1 MENFLFSQ
9 THPIT
14 KEDQM
19 SKHVLFA
26 ATIFLL
32 CLGSVS
38 SVQAQKK
45 KQGTSVKKEV
55 KFLDD
60 ITIQATNDQNDA
72 SDPKATFSKT
82 TLFKEEKKTV
92 TPVVTSQST
101 IENASALQL
110 KYALLLNV
118 EVEQAVNL
126 NLFKL
131 LDEWMGTHYRLGGTT
146 KDGIDC
152 SAFTQTLFASL
163 YNVTLPRTAR
173 EQYDFAKR
181 ISRTELKEGDLVFF
195 NTIGGVSHVG
205 MYLQNNK
212 FVHASTGG
220 VTISDLYD
228 EYWSRKFIGVGRVE
242 QPQTQST
249 ASNLKP

>member
-1 MENFLFSQ
+1 
-9 THPIT
+9 
-14 KEDQM
+14 M
-19 SKHVLFA
+19 SKHILFA

-32 CLGSVS
+32 CIGSVS

-45 KQGTSVKKEV
+45 RQGTSAKKEV

-60 ITIQATNDQNDA
+60 ISIQPDQNDA
-72 SDPKATFSKT
+72 GDPKAVFSKT
-82 TLFKEEKKTV
+82 TLFKEEKPM
-92 TPVVTSQST
+92 TPVVPSQST
-101 IENASALQL
+101 IENAGTIQL
-110 KYALLLNV
+110 KYALLLDV
-118 EVEQAVNL
+118 EVEQAINL

-131 LDEWMGTHYRLGGTT
+131 LDEWMGTRYRLGGTS

-152 SAFTQTLFASL
+152 SAFMQTLFLSL
-163 YNVTLPRTAR
+163 YGITLPRTAR
-173 EQYDFAKR
+173 EQYDFSRK

-228 EYWSRKFIGVGRVE
+228 EYWSRKFIGVGRVD
-242 QPQTQST
+242 PSQTQVT
-249 ASNLKP
+249 ASTIKP

>member
-1 MENFLFSQ
+1 
-9 THPIT
+9 
-14 KEDQM
+14 M
-19 SKHVLFA
+19 SKHILFA

-32 CLGSVS
+32 CISSVS

-45 KQGTSVKKEV
+45 KQGTSAKKEV

-60 ITIQATNDQNDA
+60 ISIQPDQNDTG
-72 SDPKATFSKT
+72 DPKAVFSKA
-82 TLFKEEKKTV
+82 TLFKEEKPV
-92 TPVVTSQST
+92 TTITASP
-101 IENASALQL
+101 IENAGTIQL
-110 KYALLLNV
+110 KYALLLDV
-118 EVEQAVNL
+118 EVEQAINL

-131 LDEWMGTHYRLGGTT
+131 LDEWMGTRYRLGGTS
-146 KDGIDC
+146 KEGIDC
-152 SAFTQTLFASL
+152 SAFMQTLFLSL
-163 YNVTLPRTAR
+163 YGITLPRTAR
-173 EQYDFAKR
+173 EQYDFSRK

-228 EYWSRKFIGVGRVE
+228 EYWSRKFIGVGRVD
-242 QPQTQST
+242 PSQTQVT
-249 ASNLKP
+249 ASTIKP

>member
-1 MENFLFSQ
+1 
-9 THPIT
+9 
-14 KEDQM
+14 M
-19 SKHVLFA
+19 SKHILFA

-32 CLGSVS
+32 CIGSVS

-45 KQGTSVKKEV
+45 RQGTSAKKEV

-60 ITIQATNDQNDA
+60 ITIQPDQNDA
-72 SDPKATFSKT
+72 GDPKAVFSKT
-82 TLFKEEKKTV
+82 TLFKEEKPM
-92 TPVVTSQST
+92 TPVVPSQST
-101 IENASALQL
+101 IENAGTIQL
-110 KYALLLNV
+110 KYALLLDV
-118 EVEQAVNL
+118 EVEQAINL

-131 LDEWMGTHYRLGGTT
+131 LDEWMGTRYRLGGTS

-152 SAFTQTLFASL
+152 SAFMQTLFLSL
-163 YNVTLPRTAR
+163 YGITLPRTAR
-173 EQYDFAKR
+173 EQYDFSRK

-228 EYWSRKFIGVGRVE
+228 EYWSRKFIGVGRADP
-242 QPQTQST
+242 PQTQVT
-249 ASNLKP
+249 ASTIKP

>member
-1 MENFLFSQ
+1 
-9 THPIT
+9 
-14 KEDQM
+14 M
-19 SKHVLFA
+19 SKCILLA

-32 CLGSVS
+32 CSGSVS

-45 KQGTSVKKEV
+45 KQGTAVKKDI

-60 ITIQATNDQNDA
+60 ITIQASSDQNDA
-72 SDPKATFSKT
+72 SDPKAAFSKT
-82 TLFKEEKKTV
+82 TLFKEEKPV
-92 TPVVTSQST
+92 TPVVASQSG
-101 IENASALQL
+101 IENANSLQL
-110 KYALLLNV
+110 KYALLLDV
-118 EVEQAVNL
+118 EVEQAVNT

-131 LDEWMGTHYRLGGTT
+131 LDQWMGTRYRLGGAN
-146 KDGIDC
+146 KEGIDC
-152 SAFTQTLFASL
+152 SAFTQILFTTLYGVS
-163 YNVTLPRTAR
+163 LPRTAR
-173 EQYDFAKR
+173 EQYDFSKR

-228 EYWSRKFIGVGRVE
+228 EYWSRKFIGVGRIV
-242 QPQTQST
+242 QSQAPST
-249 ASNLKP
+249 ASTLKP

>member
-1 MENFLFSQ
+1 MNR
-9 THPIT
+9 PI
-14 KEDQM
+14 
-19 SKHVLFA
+19 LFA
-26 ATIFLL
+26 ATILL
-32 CLGSVS
+32 LSLGAVS

-45 KQGTSVKKEV
+45 KHSANKEV

-60 ITIQATNDQNDA
+60 ISVQASTDQNDA
-72 SDPKATFSKT
+72 SDPKSAFSKT
-82 TLFKEEKKTV
+82 TLFKEDKPV
-92 TPVVTSQST
+92 TPIVASQST
-101 IENASALQL
+101 IENASVLQL
-110 KYALLLNV
+110 KYALLLDV
-118 EVEQAVNL
+118 EVEQAINL

-131 LDEWMGTHYRLGGTT
+131 LDEWMGTKYRLGGTT
-146 KDGIDC
+146 RDGIDC
-152 SAFTQTLFASL
+152 SAFMQTLFLGL
-163 YNVTLPRTAR
+163 YGVTLPRTAR
-173 EQYDFAKR
+173 EQYDFSKK

-242 QPQTQST
+242 PLQTQLT
-249 ASNLKP
+249 ASTIKP

>member
-1 MENFLFSQ
+1 
-9 THPIT
+9 
-14 KEDQM
+14 M

-45 KQGTSVKKEV
+45 KQGTAVKKEV

-60 ITIQATNDQNDA
+60 ITIQASNDQNNA
-72 SDPKATFSKT
+72 SDPKAAFSKT
-82 TLFKEEKKTV
+82 TLFKEEKPV
-92 TPVVTSQST
+92 TPIVASQST
-101 IENASALQL
+101 IENAGTLQL
-110 KYALLLNV
+110 KYALLLDV
-118 EVEQAVNL
+118 EVEQAINL

-131 LDEWMGTHYRLGGTT
+131 LDEWMGTRYHLGGTT

-152 SAFTQTLFASL
+152 SAFMQTLFASL
-163 YNVTLPRTAR
+163 YGIILPRTAR
-173 EQYDFAKR
+173 EQYDFSKK
-181 ISRTELKEGDLVFF
+181 ISRTELREGDLVFF

-228 EYWSRKFIGVGRVE
+228 EYWSRKFIGVGRIE

-249 ASNLKP
+249 ASTLKP